1 VTKICVRGTEW
12 GGGWNQ
18 GSIQR
23 CNYTNTRGTFCVCVY
38 FGGGKFKVNV
48 DYICVFIFIFLLY
61 HHTLESI
68 SIKNADMV
76 IYPIMGLGSGDF

>member
-1 VTKICVRGTEW
+1 
-12 GGGWNQ
+12 
-18 GSIQR
+18 
-23 CNYTNTRGTFCVCVY
+23 VCVY